1 MATSKRRVTC
11 TYCGH
16 EAEVSGRAMSMVC
29 PKCSKRLN
37 LENQHIVRYHPVS
50 ELRTCGDVLVDKKGN
65 VPAPILAEN
74 LTVLGQVRGNVSV
87 RQRVSIGKTGTIEGD
102 IVTPRLAVEDG
113 GAIVGFVRVTPPPVA
128 TGDAAQRA
136 AAEPGPAKSA
146 KAAKSAKSAA
156 PAKAAAAAS
165 ATPAKPT
172 SASTGK
178 LRRAAGRSTT
188 PRRKTT

>member
-1 MATSKRRVTC
+1 
-11 TYCGH
+11 
-16 EAEVSGRAMSMVC
+16 
-29 PKCSKRLN
+29 
-37 LENQHIVRYHPVS
+37 
-50 ELRTCGDVLVDKKGN
+50 
-65 VPAPILAEN
+65 
-74 LTVLGQVRGNVSV
+74 V

-136 AAEPGPAKSA
+136 AAEPAPAKSA

-156 PAKAAAAAS
+156 PAKAATAAS

-172 SASTGK
+172 GASTGK
-178 LRRAAGRSTT
+178 LPRRAAGRSTT